1 MRHVNAAYK
10 RAERAERRQQR
21 ELERQ
26 QKLYAKM
33 QEKEQA
39 AYEAQ
44 VFENHIGLLQSVHK
58 ECDELCDWAKILTAP
73 LPERPKPNTEHE
85 MVAQAELDGFKASFK
100 DKLLGKADS
109 KRDALK
115 RGVDAAKK
123 RDELDYKKILED
135 YRKECADLNKFKE
148 IAKGVLAGDKN
159 SYANAI
165 KESQPFGDISALGSS
180 INFNI
185 DRTNQIEVT
194 LYVNGEHIV
203 PTEAKS
209 ATKSGKLSVK
219 SIPKSKFYEI
229 YQDYVC
235 GCVFRVARE
244 LFALLPIEMVI
255 VTCMGNI
262 LNTHTGHMDEKP
274 ILSIAMPRSTV
285 EKLNFETLDPSDALN
300 NFVHNMDFKKGKG
313 FEPVEVLD
321 ASFTQKK

>member
-1 MRHVNAAYK
+1 
-10 RAERAERRQQR
+10 
-21 ELERQ
+21 
-26 QKLYAKM
+26 
-33 QEKEQA
+33 
-39 AYEAQ
+39 
-44 VFENHIGLLQSVHK
+44 
-58 ECDELCDWAKILTAP
+58 
-73 LPERPKPNTEHE
+73 

-123 RDELDYKKILED
+123 RDELDYKKVLED

-148 IAKGVLAGDKN
+148 IAKGVLAGDTN

-255 VTCMGNI
+255 VTCRGNI
-262 LNTHTGHMDEKP
+262 LNTHTGHMDEEP

-321 ASFTQKK
+321 ASFTQKKQ